1 MRKHLTILC
10 LLVLC
15 AGCEKEVK
23 TADII
28 PSLSVSPTSI
38 DADGSS
44 QVTVTAVMTDQAAAD
59 KRNVVFT
66 TTAGS
71 WAGGA
76 NGKVTIPAVYQN
88 GQIVAVATLTAP
100 SSETKIT
107 ITAAAQ
113 ATSINGDYQQTATVQ
128 ANNVAPAKIHLEP
141 SSLGIAANYAA
152 EDTLT
157 AKISGAKGGN
167 ASKGVKVLFE
177 DNLGVTGGHFR
188 QLQTTSDGTSKVSA
202 IYGVPT
208 LSSGTP
214 VLLTVTVLDASG
226 AKTNI
231 SDVVTLTI
239 K

>member
-1 MRKHLTILC
+1 MMLC
-10 LLVLC
+10 MLALC
-15 AGCEKEVK
+15 VGCEKEVK

-28 PSLSVSPTSI
+28 PLLTASPTTV

-44 QVTVTAVMTDQAAAD
+44 QITVTAVMTDQAAAD
-59 KRNVVFT
+59 KRYVVFT
-66 TTAGS
+66 ATAGS
-71 WAGGA
+71 WVGGA
-76 NGKVTIPAVYQN
+76 NGKVTVPAAYQS

-100 SSETKIT
+100 ASETKIT

-113 ATSINGDYQQTATVQ
+113 ATSINGDYQQTVTVQ
-128 ANNVAPAKIHLEP
+128 ANNVPPAKIHLEP
-141 SSLGIAANYAA
+141 SALGIAANYAA

-177 DNLGVTGGHFR
+177 DNIGAAGGHFR
-188 QLQTTSDGTSKVSA
+188 ELQTTSDGTSKVSA
-202 IYGVPT
+202 IYGAPA
-208 LSSGTP
+208 LPSGTP
-214 VLLTVTVLDASG
+214 VILTVTVLDASG